1 MNDSIWESLLR
12 RVAALGCA
20 ALVISSLVAISI
32 QRADQR
38 NKNLAV
44 STQQPV
50 ADQSGDAGGTTDVAS
65 PDVSAGD
72 QATSAAPGA
81 VDTGTG
87 AAASSSASGAA
98 RSTASGTNTAS
109 AAATSGLKP
118 HKGTDCPDYNPNVG
132 VYCDHYTVGGTTVL
146 SGPLAVYGEQGLK
159 ASQSWLTYFNTVY
172 APSHNVRTA
181 SLKWYDD
188 NLDPNK
194 TLQYVQRMNEV
205 DHVLYIGG
213 VTSPEAISKY
223 VMDAP
228 CLPRAGKNDCP
239 IAGNK
244 GLPFIGDIGLSP
256 KSYTTPLIYATAP
269 SPEVRAHIDTR
280 TAKDLFGAKKIGVV
294 YDVLPGVD
302 TSTVRA
308 AWRDAEK
315 QYGVELG
322 DRYVEISST
331 ASSCSAE
338 FSKASAGQPDFIWLP
353 IAAGPMLACLG
364 AAKTAGVAPNAA
376 SSPWLKGWHGGS
388 GLQVEVDNCRPT
400 CEGMIT
406 GNIFHDPRS
415 WPSPEMELYRKNVAK
430 YAPSI
435 DYTGFIAVNYY
446 ANGPVIT
453 HLVEANN
460 LQWNLTRKNLIDAA
474 NKFGPYDTG
483 FGNTITWRATLP
495 RIPTECGYIMK
506 VQGDT
511 WVYQNNKICL

>member
-32 QRADQR
+32 VRADQR
-38 NKNLAV
+38 NDRLAV
-44 STQQPV
+44 SAQGSTGP
-50 ADQSGDAGGTTDVAS
+50 ATDSGGTDEAAD
-65 PDVSAGD
+65 PSAGD
-72 QATSAAPGA
+72 QATSAAGGA
-81 VDTGTG
+81 LDTGTG
-87 AAASSSASGAA
+87 AAASPGAAGAA
-98 RSTASGTNTAS
+98 RSTGGGSGSSTNAA

-159 ASQSWLTYFNTVY
+159 AGQAWITYFNTVY
-172 APSHNVRTA
+172 APTHNVRA
-181 SLKWYDD
+181 VSLKWYDD

-205 DHVLYIGG
+205 DHILYVSG

-228 CLPRAGKNDCP
+228 CIGRAGQADCP
-239 IAGNK
+239 VGNNK
-244 GLPFIGDIGLSP
+244 GLPFLGDIGLSP

-269 SPEVRAHIDTR
+269 SPEVRAHLDTR
-280 TAKDLFGAKKIGVV
+280 TAKDLFGAKKMGVI

-315 QYGVELG
+315 QYGVDIG
-322 DRYVEISST
+322 DRYVEIAST

-338 FSKASAGQPDFIWLP
+338 FSKATAGQPEFLWMP
-353 IAAGPMLACLG
+353 IAAGPMLACIG
-364 AAKTAGVAPNAA
+364 AAQTAGVAPNSAG
-376 SSPWLKGWHGGS
+376 SPWLKGWHGGS

-415 WPSPEMELYRKNVAK
+415 WPSAEMELYRKNVAK

-435 DYTGFIAVNYY
+435 DFTGFIAVNYY
-446 ANGPVIT
+446 HNGPVLT
-453 HLVEANN
+453 HLIEQNN
-460 LQWNLTRKNLIDAA
+460 LQWNLTRKNIVDAA

-495 RIPTECGYIMK
+495 RIPTQCGYIMK
-506 VQGDT
+506 VHGDT
-511 WVYQNNKICL
+511 WSYQDNKICL